1 LSGVAFCVPS
11 PTTVTVSRGP
21 ATLPALTAPAVDP
34 PPAPA
39 RTATAVTAD
48 AAIAIKAPMTIKTP
62 RVASVPLRACMM
74 SSSLDELDR

>member
-1 LSGVAFCVPS
+1 
-11 PTTVTVSRGP
+11 VTVSRGP
-21 ATLPALTAPAVDP
+21 ATLPALTVLDDV

-48 AAIAIKAPMTIKTP
+48 AAMAIKAPMTIKTP

-74 SSSLDELDR
+74 SSSFNEVDR